1 MKGAHRKGF
10 LIGILVLTAILLAST
25 PVSADIYMFVDKN
38 GVRHF
43 TNAPTSSK
51 FHLFIKGKKSRQKS
65 PLNKKCYDPL
75 IKKAAQKFNVDFSLI
90 KAVIEVESAYNPRA
104 VSPKGAQGLMQ
115 IMPSNFKALKLSD
128 PFEPSQ
134 NIMAGTRYL
143 NKMIHQYKGN
153 IKHALAAYNAGPG
166 NVDKY
171 KGIPP
176 FQETRN
182 YVQRV
187 MALHRIYR
195 TNS

>member
-1 MKGAHRKGF
+1 
-10 LIGILVLTAILLAST
+10 
-25 PVSADIYMFVDKN
+25 
-38 GVRHF
+38 
-43 TNAPTSSK
+43 
-51 FHLFIKGKKSRQKS
+51 
-65 PLNKKCYDPL
+65 
-75 IKKAAQKFNVDFSLI
+75 
-90 KAVIEVESAYNPRA
+90 
-104 VSPKGAQGLMQ
+104 MQ

-143 NKMIHQYKGN
+143 NALIHQYQGN

-171 KGIPP
+171 NGIPP
-176 FQETRN
+176 FQETRD

-187 MALHRIYR
+187 MALHRTYR